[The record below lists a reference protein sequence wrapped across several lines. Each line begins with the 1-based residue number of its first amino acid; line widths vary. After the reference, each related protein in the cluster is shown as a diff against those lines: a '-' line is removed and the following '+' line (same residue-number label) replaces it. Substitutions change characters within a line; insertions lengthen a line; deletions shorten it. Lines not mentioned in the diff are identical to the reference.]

1 MSGSL
6 AGKVAIVTGAG
17 SGIGR
22 AAAVA
27 LAREGAR
34 VALVGRRPPL
44 LEEVRDEIGGEAV
57 SFPADVANESQVS
70 GLTAAVERTW
80 GRIDILV
87 NSAGT
92 NVPERALG
100 QVSGESWRQIL
111 DTNLAGPFL
120 LTRYVLPTMR
130 MQRSGTIINVSSMA
144 AINANLL
151 SGPAYSASKA
161 ALNSFTE
168 SINLSERS
176 HGIRA
181 CAICPGEVATPILEQ
196 RPHPPSEGARATM
209 LQPEDLAQ
217 TILLVANLPQRAAI
231 ELVLIRPTT
240 LRDVGDDTPEETG

>member
-1 MSGSL
+1 MTGGL
-6 AGKVAIVTGAG
+6 VGKVAIVTGAG

-22 AAAVA
+22 AAALA

-34 VALVGRRPPL
+34 VALVGRRPAL
-44 LEEVRDEIGGEAV
+44 LDEVKAEIGGEAI

-70 GLTAAVERTW
+70 GLTAAVERAW

-92 NVPERALG
+92 NVPERALERL
-100 QVSGESWRQIL
+100 SGESWGQIL
-111 DTNLAGPFL
+111 DTNLTGPFL
-120 LTRYVLPTMR
+120 LTRYVLPAMR

-144 AINANLL
+144 AVNASLL

-181 CAICPGEVATPILEQ
+181 CAICPGEVATPILDQ
-196 RPHPPSEGARATM
+196 RPHPPSEGARTTM

-240 LRDVGDDTPEETG
+240 LRDLGDDTPQEIG

>member
-1 MSGSL
+1 MSERL
-6 AGKVAIVTGAG
+6 VGKVAIVTGAG

-22 AAAVA
+22 AAALA

-34 VALVGRRPPL
+34 VALVGRRSRL
-44 LEEVRDEIGGEAV
+44 LEEVKDEIGGEAV
-57 SFPADVANESQVS
+57 TFPADVANERQVS
-70 GLTAAVERTW
+70 GLTAAVEKTW

-92 NVPERALG
+92 NVPERALLRM
-100 QVSGESWRQIL
+100 SGESWRQIL
-111 DTNLAGPFL
+111 DINLAGPFL
-120 LTRYVLPTMR
+120 LTRYVLPAMR

-144 AINANLL
+144 AVNASLL

-176 HGIRA
+176 YGIRA

-196 RPHPPSEGARATM
+196 RRHPPSEAARATM

-217 TILLVANLPQRAAI
+217 TILLVANLPQRAAV

-240 LRDVGDDTPEETG
+240 LRDVGEDNPEETG